1 MPNKELNEKTSV
13 EGATEETAGR
23 RSFMK
28 GIVAGSVAAGVVA
41 GTMATQAN
49 AQIPGLPKGA
59 AVLVKPRLETA
70 KLKISFDQKRQP
82 ELADIFKVIESIVG
96 RTGCENC
103 GLGGIDILLRLDEL
117 INPAAGFNAVVEGE
131 ILVR

>member
-1 MPNKELNEKTSV
+1 MPNNELNLKTTV
-13 EGATEETAGR
+13 ENAPEETAGR

-41 GTMATQAN
+41 GTMANQAN
-49 AQIPGLPKGA
+49 AQIPINPKA
-59 AVLVKPRLETA
+59 ALLVKPRLETA
-70 KLKISFDQKRQP
+70 KLRISFDQKRQP
-82 ELADIFKVIESIVG
+82 ELPEIFKAIERIVG

-117 INPAAGFNAVVEGE
+117 INPAEGFTAIVEGE
-131 ILVR
+131 ILAR